1 VQLPPMMLSFMSE
14 SRRLDNQR
22 LKQELRLLLRY
33 PSVAEGLRGA

>member
-33 PSVAEGLRGA
+33 PSVVEGLRGA